1 MCVCIL
7 PFIVYGSNI
16 NHDST
21 SAQRNM
27 PPTSCPP
34 RDPIGVAVRREVR
47 VHFAVVLDA
56 KLSTVEG
63 WLASLANMTA
73 MVNNKMVFDEV
84 STWRESKFKLAL
96 WASWVLPAC
105 HEGTWWT
112 RLQFSK
118 HKAYHLPLQAPS
130 VLWTTPYPPRS
141 SCQQSRALGFIF
153 QIQLH
158 ICSGD
163 VHEFTHPY
171 RLFHMTVLTTWF
183 DQSLLELFQL
193 MGAIWAVC
201 SVARK
206 KKVEDFSKARKL

>member
-1 MCVCIL
+1 MDNFYSFSLPPGETHVPCDDISERTLVLPMCVCIL

-84 STWRESKFKLAL
+84 ST
-96 WASWVLPAC
+96 
-105 HEGTWWT
+105 
-112 RLQFSK
+112 
-118 HKAYHLPLQAPS
+118 
-130 VLWTTPYPPRS
+130 
-141 SCQQSRALGFIF
+141 
-153 QIQLH
+153 
-158 ICSGD
+158 
-163 VHEFTHPY
+163 
-171 RLFHMTVLTTWF
+171 
-183 DQSLLELFQL
+183 
-193 MGAIWAVC
+193 
-201 SVARK
+201 
-206 KKVEDFSKARKL
+206 